1 MDVDSKVTD
10 TVLEALHEVTG
21 TPMEELNAALASEND
36 WPFDSI
42 VLAEV
47 LVKVE
52 GDLGLTVPMDPETAK
67 ALRSVRGLIRRL
79 TGLVEVPA

>member
-10 TVLEALHEVTG
+10 AVLEGLHEVTG
-21 TPMEELNAALASEND
+21 TPMEELRATLASEEE

-47 LVKVE
+47 LVQVE
-52 GDLGLTVPMDPETAK
+52 VDLGLTVPMDRETAK
-67 ALRSVRGLIRRL
+67 ALRSVHGLIRRL
-79 TGLVEVPA
+79 AGLVEVLA